1 MRKTRPART
10 PPCSCVQPPLLCMH
24 VPPPPISRGCA
35 AHCAA
40 EMQDCTIPAVSTGEN
55 VTRSC
60 SEKAIVQAGKREE
73 GTALRS
79 YAFLRPLP
87 PDFSTECHPLSPPLP
102 PSHLFTSLNGEAS
115 RSQRASLRDHRIVR
129 PSILIPSPL
138 SRSETAGLFF
148 PLHRLFRLN
157 VLTVGI
163 CCKRASPVTC
173 PSMFA
178 SEADLPESTLPS
190 LPSKHTHLDFTDCH

>member
-1 MRKTRPART
+1 MIQTRLVMHQCLTRLHH
-10 PPCSCVQPPLLCMH
+10 SCRLHRGECN
-24 VPPPPISRGCA
+24 PILF
-35 AHCAA
+35 
-40 EMQDCTIPAVSTGEN
+40 GESH
-55 VTRSC
+55 R
-60 SEKAIVQAGKREE
+60 AGWEE

-79 YAFLRPLP
+79 DAFLRPLP

-102 PSHLFTSLNGEAS
+102 PSHLFTSLNGEAA

-148 PLHRLFRLN
+148 PLHRLFPLN

>member
-60 SEKAIVQAGKREE
+60 SEKAIVQAGKR
-73 GTALRS
+73 ALLCALTLS
-79 YAFLRPLP
+79 SVLSPLIFLPSVTLYL
-87 PDFSTECHPLSPPLP
+87 PLSLPL
-102 PSHLFTSLNGEAS
+102 
-115 RSQRASLRDHRIVR
+115 
-129 PSILIPSPL
+129 
-138 SRSETAGLFF
+138 
-148 PLHRLFRLN
+148 
-157 VLTVGI
+157 I
-163 CCKRASPVTC
+163 C
-173 PSMFA
+173 
-178 SEADLPESTLPS
+178 S
-190 LPSKHTHLDFTDCH
+190 LP